1 MALTKDRATPRR
13 DGHPSPFPVAADTVI
28 FGGSLVALEGG
39 YLVPAKTAT
48 GLVAVG
54 RAEQHVDN
62 RDGAPGALTC
72 EVMPGVYPWDN
83 SLGDDLITQAEVGST
98 VYMVDDHT
106 VAKTHGTNTRSAAGV
121 LLGIDSEGV
130 WVATVGW

>member
-13 DGHPSPFPVAADTVI
+13 DGHPFPFPVAADTEI
-28 FGGSLVALEGG
+28 FGGSLVALEDG
-39 YLVPAKTAT
+39 YLVPAKTDT

-62 RDGAPGALTC
+62 TDGAPGALTC

-83 SLGDDLITQAEVGST
+83 SAADDMLAQADVGAT

-106 VAKTHGTNTRSAAGV
+106 VAKCVGTIKK
-121 LLGIDSEGV
+121 LPFL
-130 WVATVGW
+130 